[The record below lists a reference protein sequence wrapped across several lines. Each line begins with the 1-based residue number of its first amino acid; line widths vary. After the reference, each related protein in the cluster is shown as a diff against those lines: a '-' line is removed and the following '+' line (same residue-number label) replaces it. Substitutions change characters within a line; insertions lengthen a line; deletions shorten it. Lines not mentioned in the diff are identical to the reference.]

1 MIELLGNLLAPLV
14 ALLGAGLQFFHG
26 AGLPWWLA
34 IVMLTFVVRTIL
46 FPLTI
51 KQVRNMR
58 QLQELK
64 PDLERI
70 REKHG
75 KDVKKQQQAT
85 MELYAER
92 SVSPLGGCLPA
103 LVQMPIF
110 LGLYYTIKDFEKLP
124 SFASGGLLWFQD
136 LTAVDS
142 YFMLPVIFVVT
153 MMAAQ
158 EITLRNT
165 APQQRR
171 LMRILPPFFGV
182 FMAVGGFP
190 AGLFI
195 YWIANN
201 IISLIQNVLIYT
213 PLKRTEDREPERQD
227 DLSRKGS
234 T

>member
-1 MIELLGNLLAPLV
+1 MIELLSNLFAPLV

-26 AGLPWWLA
+26 AGLPWWFA
-34 IVMLTFVVRTIL
+34 IVMLTLIVRTML

-58 QLQELK
+58 RLQELK
-64 PDLERI
+64 PELERI
-70 REKHG
+70 RKKHG
-75 KDVKKQQQAT
+75 KDAKKQQQAT
-85 MELYAER
+85 MELYAEQN
-92 SVSPLGGCLPA
+92 VSPLGGCLPM

-110 LGLYYTIKDFEKLP
+110 LGLYYTIKDFERLS

-136 LTAVDS
+136 LTASDP
-142 YFMLPVIFVVT
+142 YFVLPVIFVVT

-158 EITLRNT
+158 EITLRST
-165 APQQRR
+165 APEQRR
-171 LMRILPPFFGV
+171 LMRILPPVFGV

-195 YWIANN
+195 YWIASN
-201 IISLIQNVLIYT
+201 LITFVQNVLIYV
-213 PLKRTEDREPERQD
+213 PFHREVGERNV
-227 DLSRKGS
+227 